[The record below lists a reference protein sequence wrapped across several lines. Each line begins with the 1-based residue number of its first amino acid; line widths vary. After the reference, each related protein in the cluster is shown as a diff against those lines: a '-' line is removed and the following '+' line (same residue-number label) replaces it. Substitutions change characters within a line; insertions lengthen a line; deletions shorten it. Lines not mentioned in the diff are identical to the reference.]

1 MRALLIL
8 LLFLPASFAL
18 SQPRQVFRS
27 EYNAPTNHSD
37 EGFTIAADGLGGCFV
52 AGSAYSSSSG
62 TYDAHLLAISPNGLP
77 RWKFEDR
84 VVAESEVPSQVAV
97 GTDRSV
103 FMLSFVNRQS
113 AATVRVYRF
122 SHTGS
127 LIYSTELSRGSSTV
141 NLERAALHID
151 SQNNAYI
158 GCGKNQQMYVAK
170 LNPAGALQWQQSVG
184 IVGDF
189 GETTGI
195 TTDPSGNVYA
205 TGVSSPLQ
213 GGFLTVKFDQNG
225 SVQWSHLFTGPIGN
239 TLGPSFIERQTNGDL
254 IVCCTPEDTFGVP
267 QYAVFKLNETG
278 QLLWQHPYS
287 PQPTFDCEATAFTLD
302 KDDNVIVTG
311 FRLGGSADT
320 VTVKYDKDGNRLWE
334 ANYSPSTGVS
344 QAVGVDGFGRITIA
358 GFLSSDSSTGLILF
372 YDKNGNQLGVRTQAR
387 ESDNQIS
394 VDSKSNVF
402 VVGSVFNQTTNS
414 DFVFSK
420 FAWLSPIFR

>member
-1 MRALLIL
+1 MRLSL
-8 LLFLPASFAL
+8 LLLVFLLAPL
-18 SQPRQVFRS
+18 IQSQPRQIYRA
-27 EYNAPTNHSD
+27 EYNATTNHSD
-37 EGFTIAADGLGGCFV
+37 EGVTIAADGLGGCFV
-52 AGSAYSSSSG
+52 AGSAYSSSTG
-62 TYDAHLLAISPNGLP
+62 TYDAHLLAISSNGVP

-84 VVAESEVPSQVAV
+84 VAGETESPSQVAI

-103 FMLSFVNRQS
+103 FMLTFVNRQG
-113 AATVRVYRF
+113 AATARIYRF
-122 SHTGS
+122 THNGS

-141 NLERAALHID
+141 NLEKAALHID
-151 SQNNAYI
+151 SHNNAYI

-170 LNPAGALQWQQSVG
+170 LNSAGALQWQQSVG
-184 IVGDF
+184 AAGDF

-195 TTDPSGNVYA
+195 TTDPAGNVYA
-205 TGVSSPLQ
+205 TGISSPLQ

-225 SVQWSHLFTGPIGN
+225 NLQWSHLYTGPIGN
-239 TLGPSFIERQTNGDL
+239 TLGPSFIERQSNGDL

-267 QYAVFKLNETG
+267 QYAVFKLNVIG
-278 QLLWQHPYS
+278 QLLWQQPYN

-320 VTVKYDKDGNRLWE
+320 VTVKYDKDGSRLWE
-334 ANYSPSTGVS
+334 ANYTPSTGVS
-344 QAVGVDGFGRITIA
+344 QAVGVDRFGRITIA
-358 GFLSSDSSTGLILF
+358 GFLNSGSSTGLILF

-387 ESDNQIS
+387 DSYDQIS

-420 FAWLSPIFR
+420 YSWLSPIFR